1 MSYLENKDTSTIS
14 YKRFNQGPSDE
25 YPTFSIC
32 LKGPELYWKHEKMI
46 FSRFGATS
54 AQYIQILEGGGIK
67 YDYNETSG
75 LYENVLIGT
84 ESSSTIDF
92 DQFSLDPNS
101 VITGVDFVTQ
111 QDNHSEHYG
120 TGSEG
125 RRLLNIPF
133 YVGYQSPDEVC
144 FTRNSSF
151 KLELIRV
158 HDLIS
163 LDRSLL
169 DPGNHLHLDFRI
181 IIHYPGQLLRSI
193 RKPSFRSKLSS
204 YTKNKILELKVSHV
218 TTLRKRK
225 DSNIPCNEK
234 IQSDDVK
241 ILKVILSR
249 VGCIPVYW
257 KPLIFTYNSFEVCN
271 SSSQLKMAQQYTQHF
286 EDIMS
291 SYDPPCIEMTSVV
304 KSTRD
309 LEQREQ
315 QFQISIQYVQ
325 SFYQEIENKKAY
337 HFEFYFSSVGGFIGV
352 CVGTS
357 MMEIPKAVEHV
368 KSRARQ
374 IKSPVFI
381 GKILLAIQ
389 ATLKTYY

>member
-14 YKRFNQGPSDE
+14 YKRFNQSPIDE
-25 YPTFSIC
+25 YPTFSVC
-32 LKGPELYWKHEKMI
+32 LKGPELYWKHDKII
-46 FSRFGATS
+46 FSRFGTTS
-54 AQYIQILEGGGIK
+54 AQYIAILKGGGIK

-84 ESSSTIDF
+84 ENSSTTDF
-92 DQFSLDPNS
+92 HQFSLNPIR

-111 QDNHSEHYG
+111 QDNYSEHYG

-133 YVGYQSPDEVC
+133 HVGYQAPDEVC

-151 KLELIRV
+151 KSELIRV
-158 HDLIS
+158 HDLVS

-169 DPGNHLHLDFRI
+169 DPGNHLYLDFRI
-181 IIHYPGQLLRSI
+181 IVHYPGQLLRSF
-193 RKPSFRSKLSS
+193 RKPSFRSTLSS

-234 IQSDDVK
+234 IKSDDLQ
-241 ILKVILSR
+241 ILQEIITR
-249 VGCIPVYW
+249 IGCIPIYW
-257 KPLIFTYNSFEVCN
+257 KPLTSTYKELVVCN
-271 SSSQLKMAQQYTQHF
+271 NSVQLKNAQLYTEHF

-309 LEQREQ
+309 LEQRDQ
-315 QFQISIQYVQ
+315 QFQMIIQYVQ

-357 MMEIPKAVEHV
+357 MMEIPKAFEHV

-374 IKSPVFI
+374 IKSPLVI
-381 GKILLAIQ
+381 GMIFL
-389 ATLKTYY
+389 